1 MTGNAQL
8 RGVSAADF
16 TDYYKYAVECGIF
29 KSVSTSENPV
39 AREAVNINSVT
50 DDVTRRMQNNDMN
63 QQLITR
69 RVTGNCVNI
78 EFVLTLLPEKK
89 MELSPSTR
97 AATIASRLTTAQES
111 GELASEVNH
120 GRRSVVATSI
130 R

>member
-1 MTGNAQL
+1 MTGYAQL
-8 RGVSAADF
+8 SGVSADDF

-29 KSVSTSENPV
+29 KSVSTSEK
-39 AREAVNINSVT
+39 INSVT
-50 DDVTRRMQNNDMN
+50 DDVTRRMRNNDMN

-69 RVTGNCVNI
+69 RVTGNSVNI

-120 GRRSVVATSI
+120 GRRSAAATSI